1 MDTNILDNIVE
12 HIPFY
17 LTQDKDAKN
26 GFVKN
31 LEDFPNNINY
41 YTSYYPNDELQG
53 DGWEG
58 LDIVNVVTSER
69 RRVLG
74 IILSNSCDIST
85 ENKRDLPPNILFS
98 PIVELKRYR
107 NMLIKEGITESQI
120 DSKFEAIKKQKVTSL
135 FYLPTIGNFPESIV
149 IFDDVRSLPMSY
161 FQVKKSSKEIKK
173 VFTLSQFGFYLFL
186 FKISIHFCRFHE
198 KVLRDKPPTQAQ

>member
-1 MDTNILDNIVE
+1 MDANILENIVE

-17 LTQDKDAKN
+17 LTQDKDAKE

-31 LEDFPNNINY
+31 LENFPNNINY

-58 LDIVNVVTSER
+58 LDIVDVVTSR
-69 RRVLG
+69 KRSVKG

-85 ENKRDLPPNILFS
+85 ENKRVLPPNILFA
-98 PIVELKRYR
+98 PIVELETYR
-107 NMLIKEGITESQI
+107 NKLIKAGIAENQI
-120 DSKFEAIKKQKVTSL
+120 NSKIEAIKKQKVTSL
-135 FYLPTIGNFPESIV
+135 FYLPTMGNFPESIV
-149 IFDDVRSLPMSY
+149 IFDDVRSLPMHY
-161 FQVKKSSKEIKK
+161 FQSKKSSQIIKK

-198 KVLRDKPPTQAQ
+198 KVLRDTLPVQS

>member
-1 MDTNILDNIVE
+1 MDANILDNIVE

-17 LTQDKDAKN
+17 LTQDKDAKE

-31 LEDFPNNINY
+31 LEKFPNNINY

-58 LDIVNVVTSER
+58 LDIVDVVTSR
-69 RRVLG
+69 KRSVKG

-85 ENKRDLPPNILFS
+85 ENKRELPPNILFA
-98 PIVELKRYR
+98 PIVELEVYR
-107 NMLIKEGITESQI
+107 NRLIKAGIAENQI
-120 DSKFEAIKKQKVTSL
+120 NSKIEAIKKQKVTSL
-135 FYLPTIGNFPESIV
+135 FYLPTMGNFPESIV
-149 IFDDVRSLPMSY
+149 IFDDVRSLPMHY
-161 FQVKKSSKEIKK
+161 FQGKKSSQIIKK

-198 KVLRDKPPTQAQ
+198 KVLRDTPPVQS